1 MESVREMEKQLIKV
15 PYLSQSPGYPTG
27 CESVSSVM
35 LLQYLGYEITVDEWI
50 KQYLEQQEFETRAG
64 IVYGGDPRK
73 VFCGNPYREDGMGCY
88 APVICKTLD
97 RVFSDKV
104 SVTGS
109 SFQAVDETGTS
120 MTKLRKKYIDQGMPV
135 VFWACIDMKEPVTG
149 PDWHLAD
156 EPEKTFTWISNEHC
170 MLLVGYD
177 EIGYYFNDP
186 YEKHGVIRY
195 EKELV
200 EQRHKAQYAMAVGV
214 KNIQKQDEFTA
225 NTSN

>member
-120 MTKLRKKYIDQGMPV
+120 MTKLRKKYIDRGMPV
-135 VFWACIDMKEPVTG
+135 VFWACINMRKEIPG
-149 PDWHLAD
+149 PEWKLLDSG
-156 EPEKTFTWISNEHC
+156 ESFCWISNEHC

-177 EIGYYFNDP
+177 EKKYYFNDP
-186 YEKHGVIRY
+186 YDNNGVIGY
-195 EKELV
+195 ERALV
-200 EQRHKAQYAMAVGV
+200 EKRHVAQHSMAIGTVR
-214 KNIQKQDEFTA
+214 I
-225 NTSN
+225 

>member
-1 MESVREMEKQLIKV
+1 M
-15 PYLSQSPGYPTG
+15 
-27 CESVSSVM
+27 
-35 LLQYLGYEITVDEWI
+35 DEWI
-50 KQYLEQQEFETRAG
+50 EQYLEQQEFETKG
-64 IVYGGDPRK
+64 EIIYGGDPRK

-104 SVTGS
+104 SVTGR

-120 MTKLRKKYIDQGMPV
+120 MTKLRKKYIDRGMPV

-149 PDWHLAD
+149 PDWQLED

-186 YEKHGVIRY
+186 YENHGVIRY

-200 EQRHKAQYAMAVGV
+200 EQRHEAQYAMAVGV
-214 KNIQKQDEFTA
+214 KNIQK
-225 NTSN
+225 